1 MAISEGKQKYKP
13 GTGEVWAFGGGKGGT
28 GKSFLASSFAVA
40 LAKSGKSVNIVDCDL
55 GAPNLHTLFG
65 ISNPKK
71 SLTDFFDRTDE
82 LKDLLIKTGVKN
94 LTLIPGDV
102 QTLSSTKMKYF
113 LLKKLYRQ
121 IRAMQADYTL
131 VDVGAGSNTNVLDTF
146 LLADKM
152 IAILNPDLLSMD
164 NFYKFIKSVLY
175 RKVTFALKPYG
186 FRDML
191 DKIWSSRRK
200 YKIKNI
206 WDLLSWLMKNFPFTR
221 NIIEKE
227 VANFSVYFIIN
238 QTRNVVDIHQG
249 EYIKS
254 GFIKYL
260 NLNVQYIGYVEYR
273 PEIFRSVEAKRP
285 FMVSHANT
293 QGGYDIETCLNNL
306 LENKEARLPKI

>member
-1 MAISEGKQKYKP
+1 MTQGKQTHKSSK
-13 GTGEVWAFGGGKGGT
+13 GEIWAFGGGKGGT
-28 GKSFLASSFAVA
+28 GKSFIASSFAVA

-55 GAPNLHTLFG
+55 GAPNLHTIFG

-71 SLTDFFDRTDE
+71 SLTDFFDRSDE
-82 LKDLLIKTGVKN
+82 LKDLLVKTSIKN
-94 LTLIPGDV
+94 LTLVPGDI

-121 IRAMQADYTL
+121 IRAMHSDYTL

-152 IAILNPDLLSMD
+152 IAVLNPDLLSMD

-175 RKVTFALKPYG
+175 RKITYALKPYG
-186 FRDML
+186 FRDL
-191 DKIWSSRRK
+191 IDQVWNARRK

-206 WDLLSWLMKNFPFTR
+206 WDLLGWLMKNFPFTR
-221 NIIEKE
+221 TIIEKE
-227 VANFSVYFIIN
+227 VANFAVYFIIN

-249 EYIKS
+249 EFIKS
-254 GFIKYL
+254 GFKKYL
-260 NLNVQYIGYVEYR
+260 NLTVQYIGYVEYR
-273 PEIFRSVEAKRP
+273 PEITRSVEARRP

-293 QGGYDIETCLNNL
+293 QGGYDIQTCLDNL
-306 LENKEARLPKI
+306 LESKEARLPKI